1 MGEDSLDGDVHGRG
15 VKGLKHNLSHLFPI
29 GLGVKGCFSEKN
41 GVFLRSN
48 TKLIV
53 EGMMPDLFHVI
64 PVSNDSMFNGILE
77 GEDTPLTLG
86 FISNIG
92 ILLSHAYHH
101 TLMTWPPNN
110 GGKYG
115 SWSIITSKACLAHA
129 RPIVNNQSS
138 NFVVTHFEFNIEET
152 RRLTKYT
159 TTLSE
164 D

>member
-86 FISNIG
+86 FIS
-92 ILLSHAYHH
+92 
-101 TLMTWPPNN
+101 
-110 GGKYG
+110 
-115 SWSIITSKACLAHA
+115 SKACLAHT

-138 NFVVTHFEFNIEET
+138 NFVVTHFEFY
-152 RRLTKYT
+152 L
-159 TTLSE
+159 L
-164 D
+164 